1 MLQMILRKIAGYCGG
16 AHRYWIPFLCGL
28 LYSLGLPPFSS
39 MLHPVFA
46 LMPLLSFVALTPFFF
61 FATMKPRR
69 RALVYSYIYCA
80 AMILGQHY
88 WIGFVTADGFW
99 ALILIGVA
107 LISLAWGALYF
118 VAALAFRFCARRIP
132 RLYIAVY
139 PAFWVLVEYFR
150 TLTDLAFPWSY
161 IGYGA
166 VGILP
171 LAQFSS
177 FTGVWGLSYIA
188 VLGNI
193 VIWELLRAY
202 KSGDNAQQKWLVFGM
217 WAALTAGIF
226 VWGSFRMNREPPNAG
241 TSRIALLQSYMDQF
255 NWGKGSLDTAVTVS
269 DSMVWAVVQEKPD
282 LIIFSESALLCYLDR
297 RPDIRR
303 HVLTWADRAGVP
315 IIAGALHWDRPSN
328 PSLKDRYD
336 VYNTVFLT
344 DNGKLVPYHKILLV
358 PFSEI
363 MPFEAR
369 FPILSRVNL
378 GGAGFKRGSS
388 ESVFR
393 INDNLEIAPYICYE
407 IIFPSFVRRRLQ
419 ESTNM
424 LVNVTNDGWFGRTS
438 GPYQHAAMA
447 QTRSIENGITLA
459 RSANSG
465 ISMHV
470 DPYGRILSKSGL
482 YTRETIVKDVPT
494 YRIMTF
500 YTRFGDWFVIFC
512 AILTAAGICAGLIR
526 KRRPGEITN
535 PLLVEEQNLTPVN
548 ICQLEGTKPL
558 NMEGTPPLRG
568 EPYPTL

>member
-1 MLQMILRKIAGYCGG
+1 MLQVILKKAADYCGG
-16 AHRYWIPFLCGL
+16 PHHYWIPFLCGL

-39 MLHPVFA
+39 TLHPAFA
-46 LMPLLSFVALTPFFF
+46 LMPLLSFVALIPFFF

-118 VAALAFRFCARRIP
+118 AAALAFRLCMRRLP
-132 RLYIAVY
+132 RLYIAVF
-139 PAFWVLVEYFR
+139 PAVWVLVEYFR

-161 IGYGA
+161 IGYSA
-166 VGILP
+166 AGILP

-177 FTGVWGLSYIA
+177 FTGVWGLSYIV

-193 VIWELLRAY
+193 VLWEVLRAY
-202 KSGDNAQQKWLVFGM
+202 KSGENAQQKWLVFGA
-217 WAALTAGIF
+217 WAALTVGIF
-226 VWGSFRMNREPPNAG
+226 VWGSFRMNRTPPDAR

-255 NWGKGSLDTAVTVS
+255 HWGQGSLDTAITVS
-269 DSMVWAVVQEKPD
+269 DSMVSVVEKDKPE
-282 LIIFSESALLCYLDR
+282 LIIFSESALMCYLDR
-297 RPDIRR
+297 RPEIRKQ
-303 HVLTWADRAGVP
+303 VLEWADRAGVP
-315 IIAGALHWDRPSN
+315 IMAGALHWDRRPPN
-328 PSLKDRYD
+328 PNLSSPKNEYD

-344 DNGKLVPYHKILLV
+344 EGGKLVPYHKILLV

-393 INDNLEIAPYICYE
+393 INENLEVAPYICYE

-424 LVNVTNDGWFGRTS
+424 LVNVTNDGWFGRSS

-447 QTRSIENGITLA
+447 QMRSIENGITLA
-459 RSANSG
+459 RAANSG
-465 ISMHV
+465 ITMFV
-470 DPYGRILSKSGL
+470 DPNGRILSKTGL
-482 YTRETIVKDVPT
+482 YTRETIVRNVPT

-500 YTRFGDWFVIFC
+500 YTRFGDWFVALC
-512 AILTAAGICAGLIR
+512 AILAAAGVCAGFIK

-535 PLLVEEQNLTPVN
+535 PLLVEEQKLTPVN
-548 ICQLEGTKPL
+548 VCQCENSAGR
-558 NMEGTPPLRG
+558 TP
-568 EPYPTL
+568 